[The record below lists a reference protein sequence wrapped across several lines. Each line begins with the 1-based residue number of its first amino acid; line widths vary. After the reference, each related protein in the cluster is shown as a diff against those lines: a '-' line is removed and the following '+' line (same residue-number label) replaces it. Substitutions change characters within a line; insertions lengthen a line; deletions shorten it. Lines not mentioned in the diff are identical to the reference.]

1 MKRFTPSLLAALLV
15 CLLVVN
21 PALAGRGNGGDS
33 GKGNSHKSSTAQDTV
48 GNKDQD
54 KSQASDKNTKEQK
67 AQEIKARLNV
77 LKAAAEEKDFNDTND
92 HWAKHSVER
101 LQSLGLISG
110 YEDGSFKPDAPVTAV
125 EAMVLAV
132 NLSEVIAPETDGE
145 ETDPDIDSEDNDLD
159 EETTDEDVDEDIDE
173 DIDEEDGEEDDGQV
187 PGWAEKKAQQA
198 ELKGI
203 INMNRFHSEVQ
214 ASRAQAAVMLAKAM
228 ELEPVD
234 TSEFT
239 FSDSI
244 LISAEDLG
252 YIMALREAGVVFGS
266 PDGKFNP
273 NSSITRAEIAAMMDR
288 ILENAEEEAGDEE
301 ATDPGAE
308 DETGDEDPGTSED
321 EDTSTTDS
329 TPPEEEG
336 DEDPSLTE

>member
-1 MKRFTPSLLAALLV
+1 MKRFAPSLLAALLV

-33 GKGNSHKSSTAQDTV
+33 GKGNSHKSSSVQDTV

-54 KSQASDKNTKEQK
+54 KTQASDKNTKEQK
-67 AQEIKARLNV
+67 AQEIKARLSA
-77 LKAAAEEKDFNDTND
+77 LKAEANEKDFNDTND
-92 HWAKHSVER
+92 HWAKQSVER
-101 LQSLGLISG
+101 LQSLGLING

-145 ETDPDIDSEDNDLD
+145 ETDPDIDSDL
-159 EETTDEDVDEDIDE
+159 EEETTTDEDVDE

-273 NSSITRAEIAAMMDR
+273 NSSITRAEIAAMMER
-288 ILENAEEEAGDEE
+288 IIENAEEEAGDEE
-301 ATDPGAE
+301 TADPGTE
-308 DETGDEDPGTSED
+308 GETGDEDPGTSED
-321 EDTSTTDS
+321 EDTSTDS

-336 DEDPSLTE
+336 DGDTSLTE

>member
-1 MKRFTPSLLAALLV
+1 MKRFMPSLLAALLV

-54 KSQASDKNTKEQK
+54 KSQANDKNTKEQK
-67 AQEIKARLNV
+67 AQEIKAKLTA
-77 LKAAAEEKDFNDTND
+77 LKAATEEKNFSDTND
-92 HWAKHSVER
+92 HWAKRSVER
-101 LQSLGLISG
+101 LQSLGLIKG

-132 NLSEVIAPETDGE
+132 SLSEVIAPETDGE

-159 EETTDEDVDEDIDE
+159 EETADEDVDEDIDE
-173 DIDEEDGEEDDGQV
+173 EDGDEDGGQV

-228 ELEPVD
+228 ELEPID
-234 TSEFT
+234 TSQFT

-301 ATDPGAE
+301 VTDPGTE
-308 DETGDEDPGTSED
+308 GETGDEDPGTPED
-321 EDTSTTDS
+321 EDPSTADG

-336 DEDPSLTE
+336 DGDTSLTE